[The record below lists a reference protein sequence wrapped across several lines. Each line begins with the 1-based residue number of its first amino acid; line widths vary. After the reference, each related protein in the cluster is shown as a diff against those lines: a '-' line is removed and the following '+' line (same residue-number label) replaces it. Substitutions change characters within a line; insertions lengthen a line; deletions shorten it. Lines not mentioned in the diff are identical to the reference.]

1 MHILL
6 ITLKDRTI
14 SPKFTVKEIEFPQSW
29 FKMARKRTRE
39 DRDLKGNFSHLP
51 FQEKILDRGA
61 SLRRL
66 EEPVSAA
73 G

>member
-39 DRDLKGNFSHLP
+39 DRDFEGKFFSFTFSRENP
-51 FQEKILDRGA
+51 
-61 SLRRL
+61 
-66 EEPVSAA
+66 
-73 G
+73 